1 MVLGL
6 LPGERAL
13 VIAAWPGDETFGMGG
28 TITAMAVH
36 GITVDVLAVAFATSV
51 IPDGSSSTQ
60 ALLAEFTDAC
70 DVLGVHDRKVE
81 WIDGDR
87 ARNPAAYLPDLVAL
101 IERGPGPSLAASQSA
116 AVLFP

>member
-36 GITVDVLAVAFATSV
+36 GITVDVLAVAFCDRCDFRWTIPGKTMATWPPEFVERSCGR
-51 IPDGSSSTQ
+51 PAPQ
-60 ALLAEFTDAC
+60 AT
-70 DVLGVHDRKVE
+70 
-81 WIDGDR
+81 
-87 ARNPAAYLPDLVAL
+87 P
-101 IERGPGPSLAASQSA
+101 
-116 AVLFP
+116 